1 MMFYSVL
8 NEKVLRI
15 GEMNSII
22 KDLLASY
29 QYQPENE
36 VVVIQP
42 IRVTERELSK
52 EVKVNR
58 RVAQKKKNDEE
69 GLILRE
75 MIELV
80 KLENE
85 VTDADFLEL
94 LKEIPEDEDDDD

>member
-1 MMFYSVL
+1 M
-8 NEKVLRI
+8 
-15 GEMNSII
+15 
-22 KDLLASY
+22 
-29 QYQPENE
+29 
-36 VVVIQP
+36 
-42 IRVTERELSK
+42 SK